1 MTAGWWFSA
10 PKDSGEPTA
19 LGTSVTHTSGGSF
32 RNSAKG
38 WGWWMSEKAN
48 SKYLPPPPGRLEVIM
63 IMQSGQGLCGSPKR
77 ILRSRNSQ
85 TIPDLV
91 G

>member
-1 MTAGWWFSA
+1 
-10 PKDSGEPTA
+10 
-19 LGTSVTHTSGGSF
+19 
-32 RNSAKG
+32 
-38 WGWWMSEKAN
+38 MSEKAN